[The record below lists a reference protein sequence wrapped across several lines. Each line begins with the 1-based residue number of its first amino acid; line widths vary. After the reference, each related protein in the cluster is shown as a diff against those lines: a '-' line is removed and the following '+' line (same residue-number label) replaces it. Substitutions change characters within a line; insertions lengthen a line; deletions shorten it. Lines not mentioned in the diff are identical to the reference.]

1 MSRSG
6 RVTTTLRG
14 LQVALAMVVALVLL
28 GAALSACGGA
38 SGSASTTA
46 SAPAGAVLTDLA
58 YGADSPAQKLDLY
71 LPEQGEAPYPVLLA
85 IHGGGFLSGDKADGQ
100 IAPVLEALKRG
111 YAVAGLNYRLSDEAT
126 FPAAISDV
134 KAAIRWL
141 RAHAADYGLDP
152 ERFAAWGQSAG
163 GTLAA
168 LAGTSGGVTA
178 LAGPDPQNADQS
190 DTLQAVVDWYGP
202 ISFLRTDEDFR
213 AAGFA
218 GTDAEGGQSFLSQYM
233 GAPLRRDPRPGQGRR
248 PHHLRHAGRS
258 ADAGRA
264 RHGGRHGPGGAVPAV
279 RRRPDPGAG
288 SGRGDAADLP
298 WAPATWTRCSSSRS
312 TSTACSTGWTR
323 SCSRRGRPG
332 RPHLIVSVALP
343 TLLCALP
350 AASAAYTLSV
360 YLPTG
365 SVALQEKVFFT
376 FVAHTGGLNVFFSFL
391 PW

>member
-1 MSRSG
+1 MSRSE

-14 LQVALAMVVALVLL
+14 LQAALAMVVALVLL
-28 GAALSACGGA
+28 GAALAACGGA
-38 SGSASTTA
+38 SGSASTSA

-71 LPEQGEAPYPVLLA
+71 LPEQGEAPYPVLIA
-85 IHGGGFLSGDKADGQ
+85 IHGGGFLGGDKADGQ

-134 KAAIRWL
+134 KAAVRWL

-218 GTDAEGGQSFLSQYM
+218 GTSAEGGQSFLSQYM
-233 GAPLRRDPRPGQGRR
+233 GAPLRQIPDKVRAADPITYVTPDDPPMLVEHGT
-248 PHHLRHAGRS
+248 
-258 ADAGRA
+258 ADAT
-264 RHGGRHGPGGAVPAV
+264 VPV
-279 RRRPDPGAG
+279 GQSRRFAAALTRVLGPDPVTLRIFRGAG
-288 SGRGDAADLP
+288 HVDPLFFEQTHIDGMLDWLDAK
-298 WAPATWTRCSSSRS
+298 
-312 TSTACSTGWTR
+312 
-323 SCSRRGRPG
+323 
-332 RPHLIVSVALP
+332 
-343 TLLCALP
+343 
-350 AASAAYTLSV
+350 
-360 YLPTG
+360 
-365 SVALQEKVFFT
+365 LQ
-376 FVAHTGGLNVFFSFL
+376 
-391 PW
+391 